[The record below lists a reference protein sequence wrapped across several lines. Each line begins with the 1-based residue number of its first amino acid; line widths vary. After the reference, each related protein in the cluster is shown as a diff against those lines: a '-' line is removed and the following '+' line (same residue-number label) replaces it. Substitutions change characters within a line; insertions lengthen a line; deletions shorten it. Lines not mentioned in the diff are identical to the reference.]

1 MTLPPP
7 KVCRLICRLHALIGS
22 SNANEAA
29 TALGK
34 LSELLANNGL
44 TWNDLPI
51 IFSAVLNDNDLGNS
65 NNAGSQ
71 AATDAPRVNVLDLV
85 LHLLERHIAITAE
98 ERMAVALWILHTYV
112 FDRFPITPRLALLSP
127 VRGCGKT
134 TLLVLVE
141 LLVASGFRTDN
152 VTASAIYHHLDH
164 KPHITLL
171 VDEGDNLDLFGS
183 GVLRA
188 VFNAGHRRGGSI
200 DRFVGGRPRKFHVFA
215 PLAVA
220 AIGTLPLPLLHRS
233 IPINMQ
239 RPSGDNQIERLEES
253 DPQFLASR
261 SEIRKWVARC
271 TLARDPEMPSA
282 LRDRAADN
290 WRVLL
295 AIADDLGHGDAAR
308 SAAIKLSSN
317 CLYEDAGVKLL
328 SDIRSVFQLLGK
340 DRIASAVL
348 VEALLGLDDGIWGE
362 WRGPNDDRLPRK
374 LSQSELARLLR
385 PFQIRSKTIWPAR
398 RGPRERSK
406 RGYLRNEFEP
416 AWRAYCPPAD
426 TPTQA
431 SKIIQLRRK
440 L

>member
-7 KVCRLICRLHALIGS
+7 KVCRLICRLHAMIGS
-22 SNANEAA
+22 SVANEAA

-34 LSELLANNGL
+34 LSELLAKHGL
-44 TWNDLPI
+44 TWNDLPT
-51 IFSAVLNDNDLGNS
+51 IFSAIHTDNDPS
-65 NNAGSQ
+65 SSHSAASQ
-71 AATDAPRVNVLDLV
+71 AATDPPTVNVLDLV
-85 LHLLERHIAITAE
+85 LRLLELHIAITAE
-98 ERMAVALWILHTYV
+98 ERMAVALWILHSYV

-134 TLLVLVE
+134 TLLVLLE

-152 VTASAIYHHLDH
+152 VTAAAIYHHLDH
-164 KPHITLL
+164 NPYITLL
-171 VDEGDNLDLFGS
+171 VDEGDNLDLFGNA
-183 GVLRA
+183 GLRA

-200 DRFVGGRPRKFHVFA
+200 DRFVGGWPRKFHVFA
-215 PLAVA
+215 PLALA
-220 AIGTLPLPLLHRS
+220 AIGTLPLPLFHRA

-239 RPSGDNQIERLEES
+239 RPSSETQIERLEES
-253 DPQFLASR
+253 SPHFLASR
-261 SEIRKWVARC
+261 EEIKKWAA
-271 TLARDPEMPSA
+271 TNSLARDPEMPSA

-295 AIADDLGHGDAAR
+295 AIADDLGHGEAAR

-317 CLYEDAGVKLL
+317 CLYEDAGVMLL
-328 SDIRSVFQLLGK
+328 ADIRSVFQLLGK
-340 DRIASAVL
+340 DRIASTVL

-374 LSQSELARLLR
+374 LTQSELARLLR
-385 PFQIRSKTIWPAR
+385 PFHIRSKTIWPAR
-398 RGPRERSK
+398 RGPGDRSK

-426 TPTQA
+426 TPTHA
-431 SKIIQLRRK
+431 SKIIQLRQK